1 MCGLFSFGTQRQ
13 KPHRLPWATPVT
25 HDQAFKTLPLEGAP
39 GVEVRAGTTQGLEYS
54 NSKWMFNNYPCHR
67 DLLANGRPRCW
78 PGKDT
83 LKHLYNYGVNII
95 FLLDVASG
103 NLGQPSM
110 TQDNGGE
117 DFMVLV
123 GAAAGFLCLCW
134 IVSIVARLRT
144 SKTKRCAVGLAMVVL
159 YVQTFCSL
167 ESNHHSHFALLI
179 CGLLL
184 LSAPWLSRKFGRI
197 VHAIILLYVAL
208 QTIIKMKSLAEYLQ
222 TCLDILDNLL

>member
-1 MCGLFSFGTQRQ
+1 
-13 KPHRLPWATPVT
+13 
-25 HDQAFKTLPLEGAP
+25 
-39 GVEVRAGTTQGLEYS
+39 
-54 NSKWMFNNYPCHR
+54 
-67 DLLANGRPRCW
+67 
-78 PGKDT
+78 
-83 LKHLYNYGVNII
+83 
-95 FLLDVASG
+95 
-103 NLGQPSM
+103 M

-144 SKTKRCAVGLAMVVL
+144 SKTIRCAVGLAMAMIVL
-159 YVQTFCSL
+159 YVQSFCSL

-208 QTIIKMKSLAEYLQ
+208 QTIIKMKRLTEYVQ
-222 TCLDILDNLL
+222 TCLDFLDNIL